1 VGREF
6 ILQLQKLFSV
16 PLPRGRRTPWET
28 RIGGVNVFGGGLALY
43 NAKGVLIGDAGRIT
57 PQTGVNLPEP
67 SFPELSLTFPYE

>member
-1 VGREF
+1 VGRKF

-16 PLPRGRRTPWET
+16 PLPRGRRTPWGI

-43 NAKGVLIGDAGRIT
+43 NAKGVLIGDAGRNNPT
-57 PQTGVNLPEP
+57 NRVNLPEP